1 MAQMLTALLLM
12 LFLPPL
18 LGAQEKVKFPVG
30 VSSKVMN
37 GIEKRRR
44 NFWRS
49 SFSLR
54 RASPRKGWTYLTHQ
68 AWHPELEIEMDGL
81 KTVVDIYAEQNGFKG
96 RCRTMSIKAT
106 SGRR

>member
-1 MAQMLTALLLM
+1 MQAVQPGGKRSVSYFHRSCQAAIGDRGSGNFVKQMLTAVVLL

-54 RASPRKGWTYLTHQ
+54 RASPRKGWTIT
-68 AWHPELEIEMDGL
+68 
-81 KTVVDIYAEQNGFKG
+81 
-96 RCRTMSIKAT
+96 
-106 SGRR
+106 